1 LTASEIATLYQ
12 GFPTTTYTPF
22 YGIPGASLP
31 FVAAILDIKQTIFY
45 NDGLRWFDIKR
56 HNVELT
62 HTDILGNSYKLPKN
76 DNRRQVQ
83 IPESAQSFGI
93 PQNPR

>member
-1 LTASEIATLYQ
+1 
-12 GFPTTTYTPF
+12 
-22 YGIPGASLP
+22 
-31 FVAAILDIKQTIFY
+31 
-45 NDGLRWFDIKR
+45 
-56 HNVELT
+56 VELT